1 MNRIAT
7 FKNFIGESKINLSK
21 EQIKFLDK
29 VCANKCVWKQDADG
43 KVNLSGEFNAS
54 SMDLRDLLGIEFGEI
69 LGDFDI
75 SDNNLTSLKGC
86 PQKVE
91 GSFNCSLNFLNTL
104 KGGPISV
111 SNKYICSNNSLFNLD
126 FIAQDFYS
134 LFAVG
139 NYIETLG
146 KLPAEISGNFYIS
159 SNPTLK
165 SLVGAPKIIGLDF
178 DCNSCNLKS
187 LEGSPEKVGNTFNC
201 SKNSIENL
209 QGGPKEVKK
218 VYDCSSN
225 KISSLE
231 GLAREIISLEAENNK
246 IYLLDGIT
254 KEEVITIRNYNFNGN
269 LLPTD
274 IIFYQLEFLKDTGKL
289 EGWLKEFIEKKPKR
303 FSDILN
309 FSESLETIKK
319 IQIFK
324 LPEFSHDHPQILALV
339 IPHLMKGRVFSN
351 YLQKNSD
358 KFSEKFLEL
367 AGVISDLKDLGF

>member
-7 FKNFIGESKINLSK
+7 FKNFIGESKINLSE
-21 EQIKFLDK
+21 EQIKFLDL
-29 VCANKCVWKQDADG
+29 VCANKCVWKQDSGG

-54 SMDLRDLLGIEFGEI
+54 SMDLRDLLGIEFGKI

-75 SDNNLTSLKGC
+75 SDNYLTSLKGC
-86 PQKVE
+86 PKKVE
-91 GSFNCSLNFLNTL
+91 GSFNCSLNFLNSL
-104 KGGPISV
+104 KGGPVSV
-111 SNKYICSNNSLFNLD
+111 SNSYSCSNNSLFNLD
-126 FIAQDFYS
+126 FIAQNFSD

-139 NYIETLG
+139 NQIETLG

-159 SNPTLK
+159 SNRTLK

-231 GLAREIISLEAENNK
+231 DLAREITALEAENNK
-246 IYLLDGIT
+246 IYLLNGIT
-254 KEEVITIRNYNFNGN
+254 KDEVKTIRYYSFNGN
-269 LLPTD
+269 LLPAD
-274 IIFYQLEFLKDTGKL
+274 IINYQLEFLKDTGKL

-309 FSESLETIKK
+309 LSESLETIKK
-319 IQIFK
+319 IEIFK

-339 IPHLMKGRVFSN
+339 IPYLTTNGVFSN
-351 YLQKNSD
+351 YLKKNSD

-367 AGVISDLKDLGF
+367 AGVISDLTDLGF